1 MSNPESVYKRRDGSI
16 YAPYQPDFD
25 PCEYMKNNLIF
36 CRKYNYSVPKSFDDY
51 KAVIYIGGEKDE
63 KAIKIYKVN

>member
-1 MSNPESVYKRRDGSI
+1 
-16 YAPYQPDFD
+16 
-25 PCEYMKNNLIF
+25 MKNNLIF

-63 KAIKIYKVN
+63 KTIKIYKVN